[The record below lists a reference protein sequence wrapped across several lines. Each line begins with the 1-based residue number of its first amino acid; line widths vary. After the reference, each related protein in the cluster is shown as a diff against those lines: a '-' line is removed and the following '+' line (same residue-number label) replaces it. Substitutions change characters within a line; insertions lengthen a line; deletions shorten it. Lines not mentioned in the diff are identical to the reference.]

1 MDTLSTQDFGV
12 FLDMNQWDFQ
22 GPPLK
27 IWVHSI
33 GHLPFIGGPMSLGDP
48 LTNQAFHQSRL
59 TVQAVDAEDGAAA
72 AAGVRP

>member
-22 GPPLK
+22 GPPPK
-27 IWVHSI
+27 DM
-33 GHLPFIGGPMSLGDP
+33 GSLYRTFTIYWGSHV
-48 LTNQAFHQSRL
+48 LGSLNQPSFSPRL